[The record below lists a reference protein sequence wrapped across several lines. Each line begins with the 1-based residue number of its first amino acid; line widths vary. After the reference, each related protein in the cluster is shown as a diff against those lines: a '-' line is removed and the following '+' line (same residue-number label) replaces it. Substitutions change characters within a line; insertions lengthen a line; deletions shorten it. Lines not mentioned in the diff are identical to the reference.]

1 MRPGAVADGEDV
13 AARCALKAAAGK
25 ALSPIAP
32 AARDAILQ
40 KCLRFIIGAKV
51 AISRKSRIKV
61 GEKKCEI
68 IFK

>member
-1 MRPGAVADGEDV
+1 MRPGAVDDVDV
-13 AARCALKAAAGK
+13 ATPRCALKAAAEK

-32 AARDAILQ
+32 AASDAILQ

-51 AISRKSRIKV
+51 AISRKSRMKV
-61 GEKKCEI
+61 DEKKCEI